1 MTLLPSGL
9 KLDHFLS
16 YISLIHCCSYVN
28 FYLKVKEKISTL
40 INWIYRIRFDWY
52 AGLSLTPRD
61 DNENQ
66 QILDDSQVDDLVENC
81 QPSTSQAANERE
93 SKMQREAQEKEST
106 QNKDKKKRV
115 KSLDAFRG
123 LSITIMIFVNYG
135 GGGYW

>member
-1 MTLLPSGL
+1 M
-9 KLDHFLS
+9 
-16 YISLIHCCSYVN
+16 
-28 FYLKVKEKISTL
+28 
-40 INWIYRIRFDWY
+40 
-52 AGLSLTPRD
+52 SLTPRD
-61 DNENQ
+61 DNESQ

-93 SKMQREAQEKEST
+93 TKMQREAQEKEST

>member
-1 MTLLPSGL
+1 M
-9 KLDHFLS
+9 
-16 YISLIHCCSYVN
+16 
-28 FYLKVKEKISTL
+28 
-40 INWIYRIRFDWY
+40 INWIHRIRFDWY
-52 AGLSLTPRD
+52 AGLSMGPRD
-61 DNENQ
+61 ENENQ

-93 SKMQREAQEKEST
+93 NEMQRGAQEKGST
-106 QNKDKKKRV
+106 QNKDKKKKRV